1 MKSLPYLSKAHRK
14 EIKNA
19 IRDEAEAVI
28 EKKADLSDSA
38 NLDYDDERD
47 QRNQKKNTNLLSF
60 LETY

>member
-1 MKSLPYLSKAHRK
+1 MKSLPYLSKAHRN
-14 EIKNA
+14 EVKNA
-19 IRDEAEAVI
+19 ICDEAEAVI
-28 EKKADLSDSA
+28 EKEVDLSDSA